1 MKNNSL
7 FVERFGD
14 YRLMRFETPQFDLL
28 SKKEK
33 FFTFCLYQAALSG
46 RDILWDQNYK
56 YNILIRRFLEKI
68 YTDFQGDKSTLQWE
82 NFVVYLKKVW
92 FSNGIHHHN
101 SMDKFFPEIA
111 VHEFK
116 ILLKDIDLKD
126 FKIPSEE
133 NFARFTDFVFDL
145 IYNPKRDSKRVNL
158 DHKVDIVETSANN
171 FYEGVSQTE
180 AEQFYLAMSSDST
193 NEMPS
198 FGMNS
203 KLVKENDEI
212 KELIWKID
220 GMYGPAI
227 KEIVYWLEK
236 SIEFACNSN
245 QKKAIALLIEFYKTG
260 DLTVFDAYSVAWVK
274 ENKASIDFINGFIE
288 VYGDSLGRKATF
300 ESVVSMLD
308 LDSTKRAAAI
318 SDNAQWFENN
328 SPTAK
333 EYKKTKVK
341 GVSARGIHVLV
352 SSGDCSPSMPIG
364 INLPNADW
372 IRAKHGSK
380 SVTIGNV
387 MDAYDELSKNTGVL
401 EEFAFNKKEC
411 ALAKKYG
418 SIASKLHVDMHEIIG
433 HGSGKLAPKVSDPAE
448 TLKNYASTIEEA
460 RADLVALYYAPD
472 EKLIELGLMPSIEVG
487 QAEYSS
493 YIRGG
498 LMTQLVRVELGKDIE
513 ESHQRNRQLIAK
525 WCFENSKS
533 EKVISKKIKNSKTYF
548 VVNDYNKLRLLF
560 GKLLA
565 EIQRIKSEGDYD
577 AAKNLVENYGVK
589 VDYALHKEV
598 LERWKSLDV
607 PTFSGFLNPVFNLV
621 EEHGKWKD
629 IKVNESP
636 SFSSQMLHYSANY
649 SFL

>member
-33 FFTFCLYQAALSG
+33 FFTYCLYQAALSG

-101 SMDKFFPEIA
+101 SMDKFFPEIT

-116 ILLKDIDLKD
+116 SLLKDVDLQD
-126 FKIPSEE
+126 FKIPVGED
-133 NFARFTDFVFDL
+133 FTQFNDFIFDL

-193 NEMPS
+193 DEIPS

-220 GMYGPAI
+220 GMYGSAI
-227 KEIVYWLEK
+227 KEIVFWLEK

-245 QKKAIALLIEFYKTG
+245 QKKAIALLIDFYKTG

-333 EYKKTKVK
+333 EYKKIKVK

-472 EKLIELGLMPSIEVG
+472 EKLIELGLMPSVEVG

-525 WCFENSKS
+525 WCFENGKS
-533 EKVISKKIKNSKTYF
+533 EKAISKKIKNSKTYF